1 MLGELDDTFCEGA
14 VVNIDSSVTR
24 NRVAGTIL
32 HAHVSDGFDGE
43 KPKTDRN
50 RLSC

>member
-14 VVNIDSSVTR
+14 IVKIDSSVTR

-50 RLSC
+50 CLSC